1 MVNLRTFQRQA
12 VAMGQTSS
20 QAGPKSSQ
28 LGPSAPMEP
37 AESQDASLQNA
48 KGRNHR
54 KKTGKRK
61 SAEIA
66 EDDGDE
72 EGTARALMQLS
83 ADAVLNARPSFYD
96 DDAAASAQLMAESS
110 PPRPLV
116 RYGVGGYLEDQEEH
130 GRDKKAKRKRRRRGN
145 SEVLHNSAKAFDKE
159 EGRSRK
165 ARHKR
170 NGLDHTGTS
179 PSDLPR
185 STFSLDDIDSN
196 DEFVASYLQ
205 EYESGVASRPSS
217 TVPQIGV
224 VQSQF
229 PGQQVA
235 VEIGSEPI
243 DNAMYSIYRTPS
255 PTYNPNVNGKDNR
268 KRKHHADLLARDGKN
283 EVQEPLNGISKL
295 STDPHNS
302 SVHPEKHKRKRKKAT
317 DSALDNGYDEHQGL
331 LNGTGQHVF
340 DHDLEA
346 FDQYMI
352 ENGMHSANLL
362 DHDPGHTMPIDP
374 QLIRE
379 SGLVERAEDGAL
391 LGSGGDITRQ
401 TSGNGKLKRV
411 SSFFKKPRASTT
423 RASSRSPPYVSP
435 YAIKGDQHDG
445 ESPGMH
451 DSQRQPSPELGF
463 DRSVNIDD
471 ARRSSAVI
479 RSRPKKSTS
488 KLEKR
493 TKPLGADTGHNE
505 RRRNNE
511 NASIEEIA
519 NKGGMFTTA
528 EVAQL
533 DAFRQTY
540 CEENEISTWQ
550 FNELIHA
557 PIRGNPKVTKLFIDI
572 NEILPYRKPTSLQ
585 RFCRRRYHNFS
596 ARGTWTKEEDERLKQ
611 AIAEKGKSWKAVG
624 QVIERLPEDCRD
636 RWRNYLINADN
647 RNTERWTGD
656 EIKNLVMA
664 VHDCMKVMRYARR
677 AEKERKYAGRD
688 VPDSEPDT
696 NDEAEEMKLI
706 NWQAV
711 SDRMGENGGGRSRLQ
726 CSHKYSKLKLADR
739 SAYMRQVRQAG
750 ERMKRLEEGRPEK
763 KSSKSREGW
772 RYKSAKKRVANMKVG
787 DKYDLLQVLS
797 TCRVS
802 EEGNIPWKRLGNN
815 DFRAKWSRLERQAA
829 WEMIKTKVPGS
840 EKMDYHDVVNRLL
853 TKMMAEDVEH
863 FDERWDPEK
872 DGNINDEGN
881 FKKLSRRQERRNENK
896 RKLRARRKSE
906 REAGAVDPNGL
917 QNREK
922 LVNGVEPKSALFVSS
937 SDEEDRAMDGA
948 SHDHSEAAGT
958 GDEYEIHD
966 TSKLPTAPGTED
978 EQQGSGESD
987 SSEDGEQ
994 EEEVQTDGVGG
1005 ESDEEHG
1012 FDVSDDL
1019 GDRLQLLRDA

>member
-1 MVNLRTFQRQA
+1 MANVRISQRQA
-12 VAMGQTSS
+12 VAMGQR
-20 QAGPKSSQ
+20 SSQ
-28 LGPSAPMEP
+28 LGPSAPLEH
-37 AESQDASLQNA
+37 AENQDVPRQNA
-48 KGRNHR
+48 KGRNR
-54 KKTGKRK
+54 GKKRGKRK
-61 SAEIA
+61 SAEMA

-83 ADAVLNARPSFYD
+83 ADAVLNARPSSYDD

-116 RYGVGGYLEDQEEH
+116 RYGVEGYIEDQEEH
-130 GRDKKAKRKRRRRGN
+130 GRDKKAKRKRRKRGD
-145 SEVLHNSAKAFDKE
+145 SEVFHKSTKAFDKG
-159 EGRSRK
+159 EGVSRK
-165 ARHKR
+165 ARHKH
-170 NGLDHTGTS
+170 NGFDHTSTS

-185 STFSLDDIDSN
+185 PTLSLDDIDSN
-196 DEFVASYLQ
+196 DEVVASYLQ
-205 EYESGVASRPSS
+205 EYGSGVASHPSS
-217 TVPQIGV
+217 
-224 VQSQF
+224 
-229 PGQQVA
+229 PGQQVTA
-235 VEIGSEPI
+235 EVGSRPI

-255 PTYNPNVNGKDNR
+255 PSYNPNVKGKYNQ
-268 KRKHHADLLARDGKN
+268 KRKHHADLLARDRKN
-283 EVQEPLNGISKL
+283 EVQEPFNGTPKL
-295 STDPHNS
+295 STSPHDS
-302 SVHPEKHKRKRKKAT
+302 SAHPEKRKRKRKKTT

-340 DHDLEA
+340 DHDIEA

-352 ENGMHSANLL
+352 ENGMHSANLF
-362 DHDPGHTMPIDP
+362 DHDPGHSMPIDP
-374 QLIRE
+374 QLMGE
-379 SGLVERAEDGAL
+379 SGLVEQAEDGAL

-411 SSFFKKPRASTT
+411 PSLFEKPRASTT
-423 RASSRSPPYVSP
+423 RAKSRSPPYVSP
-435 YAIKGDQHDG
+435 YGINGDRHDSG
-445 ESPGMH
+445 SPGMH
-451 DSQRQPSPELGF
+451 DSQSPPSPQH
-463 DRSVNIDD
+463 SIDD

-505 RRRNNE
+505 RRRNSHNP
-511 NASIEEIA
+511 SIEEIA

-557 PIRGNPKVTKLFIDI
+557 TIRGNPKVTKLFTDI
-572 NEILPYRKPTSLQ
+572 NEVLPYRKSTSLQ

-596 ARGTWTKEEDERLKQ
+596 ARGTWTKEADERLKQ

-624 QVIERLPEDCRD
+624 EMIERLPDDCRD

-647 RNTERWTGD
+647 RNTEKWTNA

-664 VHDCMKVMRYARR
+664 VHDCMKVMRHARR
-677 AEKERKYAGRD
+677 AEKERKYTGRD

-696 NDEAEEMKLI
+696 DEEAEEMKLI

-726 CSHKYSKLKLADR
+726 CSQKYSKLKLADR
-739 SAYMRQVRQAG
+739 RAYMRQVKEVG
-750 ERMKRLEEGRPEK
+750 ERMKRLKEGRPEK

-787 DKYDLLQVLS
+787 DKYDLLQMLS
-797 TCRVS
+797 TCRAPD
-802 EEGNIPWKRLGNN
+802 EGNIPWKHLGND
-815 DFRAKWSRLERQAA
+815 DFQAKWPRLERQAA
-829 WEMIKTKVPGS
+829 WEMMKTKVPGS

-863 FDERWDPEK
+863 FDERWDPEQ
-872 DGNINDEGN
+872 DGDINNEGN

-896 RKLRARRKSE
+896 TKLRARKKSE
-906 REAGAVDPNGL
+906 REAGTADLNGL
-917 QNREK
+917 QNREQSI
-922 LVNGVEPKSALFVSS
+922 NGVKSKSALFVSS
-937 SDEEDRAMDGA
+937 SDEEPREMDGV
-948 SHDHSEAAGT
+948 SHNHPEAAGT
-958 GDEYEIHD
+958 GDEYEIYD
-966 TSKLPTAPGTED
+966 TSKPPTAPGTKD
-978 EQQGSGESD
+978 EEQGPGESD
-987 SSEDGEQ
+987 SSSGDGEQ
-994 EEEVQTDGVGG
+994 EEEEEVQTDDSRGD
-1005 ESDEEHG
+1005 SDEENAY
-1012 FDVSDDL
+1012 DVSDNL
-1019 GDRLQLLRDA
+1019 EHRLQLLRDA